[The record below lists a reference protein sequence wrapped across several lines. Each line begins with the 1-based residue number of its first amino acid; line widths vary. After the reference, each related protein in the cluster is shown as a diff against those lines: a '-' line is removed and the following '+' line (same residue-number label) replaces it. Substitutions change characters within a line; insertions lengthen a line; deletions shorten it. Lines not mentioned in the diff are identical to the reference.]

1 MHIKVKYLIV
11 FFVLIASVVS
21 AQKKFVVYH
30 VTGNVN
36 IVTGNNAVTAKR
48 GDIIAGNNLLQMSKN
63 SSCMLIEEKGKSLQ
77 VTVEGAYTFGALQK
91 MMLTAGNAG
100 VTQKFFSYVYD
111 NLFAGNKED
120 KLSVTPVVF
129 RGNEL
134 MKLPNNNTIIIS
146 DAFTLGWRKPLG
158 KMWVHIVAKDSDDKM
173 ILDSVFKTGTS
184 LEINS
189 VKNNFVPGN
198 FYKWKAEESGNSKP
212 SEKYFNFLIA
222 EKNDR
227 KKILNDLKLLQDKNI
242 SDEIKVQMQQDIFQ
256 KWKQYYSLKT

>member
-36 IVTGNNAVTAKR
+36 IVTGNNAVTVKR

-111 NLFAGNKED
+111 NLYAGKKED
-120 KLSVTPVVF
+120 KLSIVLPVPCAAHLLLQAGHETRRHKSAVKNVV
-129 RGNEL
+129 RGNML
-134 MKLPNNNTIIIS
+134 
-146 DAFTLGWRKPLG
+146 
-158 KMWVHIVAKDSDDKM
+158 
-173 ILDSVFKTGTS
+173 
-184 LEINS
+184 
-189 VKNNFVPGN
+189 
-198 FYKWKAEESGNSKP
+198 SGQNMFP
-212 SEKYFNFLIA
+212 
-222 EKNDR
+222 
-227 KKILNDLKLLQDKNI
+227 
-242 SDEIKVQMQQDIFQ
+242 
-256 KWKQYYSLKT
+256 

>member
-36 IVTGNNAVTAKR
+36 IVTGNNAVSAKR

-111 NLFAGNKED
+111 NLFAGKKED

-134 MKLPNNNTIIIS
+134 MKTPNNNTIIIS
-146 DAFTLGWRKPLG
+146 DAFTLGWRKPSG
-158 KMWVHIVAKDSDDKM
+158 KMWVHLIVKDSTGKM
-173 ILDSVFKTGTS
+173 ILDTIVKTGSS
-184 LEINS
+184 LEMNK
-189 VKNNFVPGN
+189 VKNNFLPGN
-198 FYKWKAEESGNSKP
+198 FYKWKAEESGNKP
-212 SEKYFNFLIA
+212 VDKYFNFLIA
-222 EKNDR
+222 EKGDR
-227 KKILNDLKLLQDKNI
+227 KKILNDLKLLQDKSI
-242 SDEIKVQMQQDIFQ
+242 SNDIKMQLQQDIFQ